1 MLLKRNGLPKNKV
14 RQGIRDAPK
23 RQLLHLVTFLV
34 SGRVVHDRDI
44 KILSLERQ
52 PIIILFGNTLLWI
65 TLERRVWQRQNLLT
79 SSS

>member
-23 RQLLHLVTFLV
+23 QQLLHLVTFLV